1 MKKIRTN
8 KMEKLNKFEKARLL
22 SARALELA
30 QGDKPKV
37 KVSKGVK
44 ISKDYVKIAREE
56 YEKGKLDLEVYKK
69 EK

>member
-1 MKKIRTN
+1 
-8 KMEKLNKFEKARLL
+8 MEKLNKFEKTRLL

-44 ISKDYVKIAREE
+44 ISKDYVKIAQEE
-56 YEKGKLDLEVYKK
+56 YDKGKLELEVYKK